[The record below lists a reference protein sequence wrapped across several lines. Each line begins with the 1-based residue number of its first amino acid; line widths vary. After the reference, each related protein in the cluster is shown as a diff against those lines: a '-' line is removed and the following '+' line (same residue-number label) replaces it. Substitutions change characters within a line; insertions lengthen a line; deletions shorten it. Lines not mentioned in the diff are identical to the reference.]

1 MRSIKNQNIELPIFI
16 ADDSKVPYKD
26 NILKEFSD
34 LNIKYFN
41 MPFNSGVS
49 KGRNLLLSNI
59 DTKYF
64 ILCDDD
70 FYFDKETNFELA
82 KKKLKEKNVDILGG
96 MIFDYRTVRNER
108 DRLIRKLQASLKLGI
123 PRNYIGEIN
132 IENNSIITKYDSN
145 FNYEF
150 KLSDMVLNFFL
161 AKTDVVKKIGGWDDS
176 LKSGEHT
183 EFFIRAKLNDCK
195 VGYTK
200 KLKARHYPLKLKE
213 YSKFRED
220 KGDFYTKK
228 ILNKYNA
235 RKWIAIKNDGTK
247 LVMKLENDSLK
258 KEYYNK
264 NRITNKINKIV
275 DLLKAK
281 FQ

>member
-1 MRSIKNQNIELPIFI
+1 LRSIKNQNIELPIFI